1 MSYFDDDRKGY
12 SLGWFG
18 LLILLIIA
26 AVIGGIICLIGA
38 NYLGYLNPS
47 VDNNNL
53 GINQQSNYSQL
64 LTHNDE
70 ISVVSA
76 VAKQV
81 SPSVVQVSNFS
92 TTTNFWRDSR
102 EVEAGTG
109 SGLIIDEEGYIV
121 TNNHVVTNSTRLEVT
136 LYDGT
141 KLDAQIVGTDSRSD
155 LAVLKVE
162 ATSDLSVA
170 NFGDS
175 DKLEV
180 GEIAIAIGNPGG
192 SKFANSVTVGYVS
205 GLNRMVE
212 STEGWQYQLIQ
223 TDAAINPGN
232 SGGPL
237 VNRYGEVIGI
247 NSIKIASSAYE
258 GMGFS
263 IPSNTVKSI
272 IEDLI
277 QYKKVLRPGLGVA
290 LIYDVTPA
298 FAELNGLGVDYGVI
312 VVPQPDSVA
321 QQAGIQDYDIITAID
336 GKTMENS
343 YMLQDEIAS
352 RKIRDKVTVTVFRND
367 QYLDIDVI
375 LGELNS

>member
-18 LLILLIIA
+18 ILVLLIIA
-26 AVIGGIICLIGA
+26 AVIGGAICLVGA
-38 NYLGYLNPS
+38 NYLGYLNPAAA
-47 VDNNNL
+47 NNNL
-53 GINQQSNYSQL
+53 GISQQSDYSRL
-64 LTHNDE
+64 LTNNDE

-92 TTTNFWRDSR
+92 TTIYFWQDQ
-102 EVEAGTG
+102 EIEAGTG
-109 SGLIIDEEGYIV
+109 SGLIIDAEGYIV
-121 TNNHVVTNSTRLEVT
+121 TNYHVVANSTRLEVT

-141 KLDAQIVGTDSRSD
+141 KLDAQIVGMDSRTD

-170 NFGDS
+170 QLGDS

-192 SKFANSVTVGYVS
+192 SKFANSVTVGYIS

-212 STEGWQYQLIQ
+212 SSEGRQYQLIQ

-247 NSIKIASSAYE
+247 NSIKIASSSYE

-272 IEDLI
+272 VEDLI
-277 QYKKVLRPGLGVA
+277 QYKKVLRPGLGVV

-298 FAELNGLGVDYGVI
+298 FAELNDLGVDYGVI
-312 VVPQPDSVA
+312 VKPQPGSVA
-321 QQAGIQDYDIITAID
+321 QQAGLKDYDIITAID

-343 YMLQDEIAS
+343 YMLQDEIGS
-352 RKIRDKVTVTVFRND
+352 RKIGDSVTVTVFRD
-367 QYLDIDVI
+367 GEYFELKVT